1 MMNMRSNAKKYLKVL
16 TAVIFCAL
24 VAAGASGCAG
34 AGNEVKITGSTSV
47 QPLSRELAKGFME
60 NNRSIEITVDS
71 SDSTKAIEAVE
82 SGTAD
87 IGAISR
93 ELENGESEHVGKV
106 YTIAID
112 GVAVIVNND
121 VKVNDLSLK
130 QLRDIYTGK
139 ITNWEEVGGDDAAI
153 TVVSREPGSG
163 TREAFVEKTG
173 VMSDSEDM
181 TADDAVVCTST
192 YKVVRTVSEKEY
204 SIGYAAFESA
214 GSTVRTI
221 RVNGILPSENTVR
234 DGTYPIQRPFQ
245 YVTGKEV
252 SEDAQAYLDYVMSK
266 DAQSRIK
273 ERGYVTS
280 E

>member
-1 MMNMRSNAKKYLKVL
+1 MKMKSNAKKYLKVFA
-16 TAVIFCAL
+16 AVMFCTL

-34 AGNEVKITGSTSV
+34 AGTEVKIVGSTSV

-60 NNRSIEITVDS
+60 NNRSVDVIVDS
-71 SDSTKAIEAVE
+71 SDSEKAIEAVE

-87 IGAISR
+87 IGAVSR
-93 ELENGESEHVGKV
+93 KLENGENANVGKV

-112 GVAVIVNND
+112 GVAVIVNKD
-121 VKVNDLSLK
+121 VKVDDLSLQ
-130 QLRDIYTGK
+130 QLKDIYTGK
-139 ITNWEEVGGDDAAI
+139 ITNWKQVGGEDAAI
-153 TVVSREPGSG
+153 TLVSREPGSG

-173 VMSDSEDM
+173 VMDNSEDM
-181 TADDAVVCTST
+181 TSDGAIVCTST
-192 YKVVRTVSEKEY
+192 YKAVKTVSEKKY

-214 GSTVRTI
+214 GSSVKTIKVGGVLPTEDTVR
-221 RVNGILPSENTVR
+221 N
-234 DGTYPIQRPFQ
+234 GTYPIQRPFQ

-252 SEDAQAYLDYVMSK
+252 SEQAQAYLDYVMSR

>member
-1 MMNMRSNAKKYLKVL
+1 MMKMKSNAKKYLKVFA
-16 TAVIFCAL
+16 AVMFCTL

-34 AGNEVKITGSTSV
+34 AGTEVKIVGSTSV

-60 NNRSIEITVDS
+60 NNRSVDVIVDS
-71 SDSTKAIEAVE
+71 SDSEKAIEAVE

-87 IGAISR
+87 IGAVSR
-93 ELENGESEHVGKV
+93 KLENGENANVGKV

-112 GVAVIVNND
+112 GVAVIVNKD
-121 VKVNDLSLK
+121 VKVDDLSLQ
-130 QLRDIYTGK
+130 QLKDIYTGK
-139 ITNWEEVGGDDAAI
+139 ITNWKQVGGEDAAI
-153 TVVSREPGSG
+153 TLVSREPGSG

-173 VMSDSEDM
+173 VMDNSEDM
-181 TADDAVVCTST
+181 TSDGAIVCTST
-192 YKVVRTVSEKEY
+192 YKAVKTVSEKKY

-214 GSTVRTI
+214 GSSVKTIKVGGVLPTEDTVR
-221 RVNGILPSENTVR
+221 N
-234 DGTYPIQRPFQ
+234 GTYPIQRPFQ

-252 SEDAQAYLDYVMSK
+252 SEQAQAYLDYVMSR